1 MSKKKTKAIAAGAK
15 TPDQTPEETLARFD
29 VEAWLA
35 GRNAALAIV
44 TAETS
49 ISSPMAAENGQ
60 AWINCAETIKSA
72 IEKLEPPK

>member
-1 MSKKKTKAIAAGAK
+1 MSKKKTKVTAAGTK
-15 TPDQTPEETLARFD
+15 TPDPTPEETLARFD

-35 GRNAALAIV
+35 GRNAALAIA
-44 TAETS
+44 TAEV
-49 ISSPMAAENGQ
+49 SSCAAKDNGQ